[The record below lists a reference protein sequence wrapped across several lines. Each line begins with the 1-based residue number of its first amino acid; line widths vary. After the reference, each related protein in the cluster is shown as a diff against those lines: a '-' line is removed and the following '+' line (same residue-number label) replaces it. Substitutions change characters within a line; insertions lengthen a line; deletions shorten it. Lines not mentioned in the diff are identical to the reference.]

1 MKEHSELG
9 ICGSGRKI
17 MAGLSEEVALR
28 LRHHSCRDENE
39 DVGWVGDSLLSLR
52 AEGCVPANPGC
63 CRHEA
68 DHGLPRLL

>member
-1 MKEHSELG
+1 
-9 ICGSGRKI
+9 

-68 DHGLPRLL
+68 DHGLPGLL